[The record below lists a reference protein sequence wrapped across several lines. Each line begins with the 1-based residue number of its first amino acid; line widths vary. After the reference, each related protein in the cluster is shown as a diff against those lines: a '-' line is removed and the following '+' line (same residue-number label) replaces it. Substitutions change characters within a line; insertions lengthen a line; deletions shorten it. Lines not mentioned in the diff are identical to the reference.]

1 MNQETETET
10 ESLRDALESSW
21 DAIESGQTDGA
32 KDDGIIPE
40 LDTPKTESDS
50 PVTPEVS
57 KTESPGDSR
66 GDRDDKGRFRKKEAE
81 AAAAKEGKA
90 PEVKT
95 EAATPAPEAGEP
107 IIAPI
112 SWKKDEQEAFRS
124 LPRPVQETIAR
135 REKEREVA
143 WNRGQM
149 EVAQYRK
156 KYSDIDAA
164 LAPHENKWARAGI
177 QPGQVIRQFLAWQ
190 DRLDADPQKGIA
202 ELAATY
208 GIDPA
213 TLAQHAPAVDPQI
226 SSLQAEIQRLKTEV
240 MGRSQYEEQAYMS
253 EVSNS
258 IGAYAMEKGQD
269 GKPLRPYFND
279 VYQDMLPIA
288 DSLKRANPN
297 ATPTQILD
305 AAYDRAVYANP
316 STRAAMLEERIKQEE
331 AKRIAEAKDRTTRAK
346 LASST
351 LTNGTPGT
359 LTNGGPKTIRE
370 SLLQTWDELT

>member
-1 MNQETETET
+1 MNQETETESN
-10 ESLRDALESSW
+10 SLRDALESSW

-40 LDTPKTESDS
+40 LDTPQAETAT
-50 PVTPEVS
+50 PVSPEVS
-57 KTESPGDSR
+57 KTESPGDTR
-66 GDRDDKGRFRKKEAE
+66 GDRDDKGRFRKKELE

-95 EAATPAPEAGEP
+95 EAATPAPEAGDP
-107 IIAPI
+107 IVAPI
-112 SWKKDEQEAFRS
+112 SWKKEEQEAFRS

-135 REKEREVA
+135 REKEREIA

-149 EVAQYRK
+149 EVANFRK
-156 KYSDIDAA
+156 KYSSIEEA
-164 LAPHENKWARAGI
+164 LAPHSNKWARLGVE
-177 QPGQVIRQFLAWQ
+177 PGQVIKQFLAWQ
-190 DRLDADPQKGIA
+190 ERLDQDPKSGIA

-208 GIDPA
+208 GLDPSA
-213 TLAQHAPAVDPQI
+213 IAQHAPTVDPQI

-253 EVSNS
+253 EISNS

-279 VYQDMLPIA
+279 LYHDMLPIA

-297 ATPTQILD
+297 ATPTQIID

-316 STRAAMLEERIKQEE
+316 STRAAMLEERSKQEE